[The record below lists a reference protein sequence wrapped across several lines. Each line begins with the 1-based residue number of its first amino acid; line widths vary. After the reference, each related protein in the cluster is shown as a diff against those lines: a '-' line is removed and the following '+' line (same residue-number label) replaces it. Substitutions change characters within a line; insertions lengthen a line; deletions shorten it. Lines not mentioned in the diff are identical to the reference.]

1 MEKIKHNKMNIY
13 TGSCG
18 HFYLSQNDTPADEDF
33 IYGHI
38 NTNMT
43 IDSNYEAEYKGHDIM
58 PTADYYE
65 FVNSEKTDSGFVTE
79 YAIDK
84 WKASIRENVT
94 LVPGMNVVV
103 QNTTYTNNSDK
114 DFELSGISSA
124 QVLGIGIGG
133 SKYFEKDR
141 FTVHYCRATWCCE
154 GQWQAKSM
162 ADLDIF
168 PGSGRIW
175 EISKFRI
182 GDRGSFSTQ
191 QYYPIM
197 IIEDKEEGNAWFFES
212 ETPGSWFIELQACSG
227 WLCPFLCVEVGG
239 ADEREGFRK
248 TLKAGESYTTQNAF
262 YGVVKGDFNDAVN
275 ELLKYKRY
283 SSTKKFDTIPVCYND
298 FMNANWAVPSTE
310 RIVELVDAAA
320 EAGCEYFVIDA
331 GWSRDGEW
339 VPYGEEV
346 FGKVGFEGVIQH
358 IKDRGM
364 IPGVWFEFETTS
376 FAVAEKLGIEDY
388 LLTRHGKIVCDHR
401 PKVNMRS
408 QKVREYLKS
417 RIKHVYDLGV
427 RFIKNDHNNS
437 EKMGSTYYGEC
448 PSEGTLQNVLATAS
462 FIDEIQSEFPGL
474 VIENCC
480 AGAGRETNGMLKYCY
495 LQSYSDQEDYR
506 LAPSIMIGQS
516 ACIPPEKIGVWSSPY
531 PLLSSLNLSGSE
543 REKVLP
549 QSIIDRAKDGEETVY
564 NMVTSMMGLMYLA
577 GKICHA
583 DALNKALI
591 KESVDVYKSYRDI
604 IPTAEP
610 VYVLPMKHVT
620 DTTYNAYGLKDVKS
634 GDMIFAV
641 WNLKDGKFSI
651 DLEKYGYKS
660 AEIIYPVELGGVK
673 WEYDGKVMTFDFEK
687 DYSARLFRLK
697 K

>member
-1 MEKIKHNKMNIY
+1 MKEIKHNKMRIFA
-13 TGSCG
+13 GEKG
-18 HFYLSQNDTPADEDF
+18 HFYLSTRNAPVSSDF

-38 NTNMT
+38 NTNLT

-58 PTADYYE
+58 PTADYFE
-65 FVNSEKTDSGFVTE
+65 FVKTEDNENGFVTE
-79 YAIDK
+79 YAIPK
-84 WKASIRENVT
+84 WNASIKENVT
-94 LVPGMNVVV
+94 LIPDMNVVV

-114 DFELSGISSA
+114 DFELSGVASA

-133 SKYFEKDR
+133 SKYFESDR
-141 FTVHYCRATWCCE
+141 FTIHYCRATWCCE

-168 PGSGRIW
+168 PGSGRVW
-175 EISKFRI
+175 EITKFKI
-182 GDRGSFSTQ
+182 GDNGSFSTQ

-197 IIEDKEEGNAWFFES
+197 IIEDKEEGNTWFFES
-212 ETPGSWFIELQACSG
+212 ETPGSWYIELQACSG

-310 RIVELVDAAA
+310 RILELVDAAA
-320 EAGCEYFVIDA
+320 DAGCEYFVIDA
-331 GWSRDGEW
+331 GWSTSGEW
-339 VPYGEEV
+339 IPYGKEV
-346 FGKVGFEGVIQH
+346 FGEVGFEGVINY
-358 IKDRGM
+358 IKDKGLL
-364 IPGVWFEFETTS
+364 PGVWFEFETTN
-376 FAVAEKLGIEDY
+376 FEIAKKLGIEDY
-388 LLTRHGKIVCDHR
+388 LLTRHGKIICDHR

-408 QKVREYLKS
+408 DAVRKYLKE
-417 RIKHVYDLGV
+417 RIKHVYDLGI

-462 FIDEIQSEFPGL
+462 FIDEIQREFPGL

-480 AGAGRETNGMLKYCY
+480 AGGGRETHGMLKYCY

-516 ACIPPEKIGVWSSPY
+516 ACMAPEKVGVWSTPY
-531 PLLSSLNLSGSE
+531 PMLSSLANGVPETE
-543 REKVLP
+543 RVLP
-549 QSIIDRAKDGEETVY
+549 QCIIDRAKDGEETVY

-577 GKICHA
+577 GKICNA
-583 DALNKALI
+583 DELNKSLI
-591 KESVDVYKSYRDI
+591 KESVDVYKSYRAMLNM
-604 IPTAEP
+604 AEP
-610 VYVLPMKHVT
+610 VFVLPMKHIT
-620 DTTYNAYGLKDVKS
+620 DKTYNAYGLKNVDN
-634 GDMIFAV
+634 GEMILAV
-641 WNLKDGKFSI
+641 WNLESDKFELN
-651 DLEKYGYKS
+651 LEKYGYKN
-660 AEIIYPVELGGVK
+660 AELIYPVNLGGVK
-673 WEYDGKVMTFDFEK
+673 WKFNGKKMKFAFDK
-687 DYSARLFRLK
+687 HYSARLFRLTK
-697 K
+697 